1 MVTCLASCGG
11 NKTEVYKN
19 SAAPVKDRI
28 EDLLGRM
35 TLEEKVGQMN
45 QFVGLEHIKANSAVM
60 TEEELKRFRA
70 SFDPDMM
77 GFDGTEG
84 ADEEEETENGK

>member
-1 MVTCLASCGG
+1 
-11 NKTEVYKN
+11 
-19 SAAPVKDRI
+19 
-28 EDLLGRM
+28 
-35 TLEEKVGQMN
+35 
-45 QFVGLEHIKANSAVM
+45 M